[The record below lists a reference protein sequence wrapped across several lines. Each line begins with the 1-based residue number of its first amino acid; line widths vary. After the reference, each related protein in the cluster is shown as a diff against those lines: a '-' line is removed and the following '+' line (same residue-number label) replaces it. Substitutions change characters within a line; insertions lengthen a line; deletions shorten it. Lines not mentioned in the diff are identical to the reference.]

1 VLPLRGWHFYD
12 IQSEVCDWLLHC
24 IPAVQR
30 PRTTTSRIWG
40 PGKRGFICP
49 AYVLLTTVKWQF
61 FNNLCC
67 QTKVECVLKMEN
79 RGVGFL
85 AKGCNSW
92 RHTPANALPHHTLPN
107 PPSIMQDAFYFVGP
121 SAAVKFSW
129 IYEHLRAGAIAK
141 GSPIPP
147 HHSQLFS
154 RATLLA

>member
-1 VLPLRGWHFYD
+1 MAFLWHPIRGLRLIAPLH
-12 IQSEVCDWLLHC
+12 
-24 IPAVQR
+24 
-30 PRTTTSRIWG
+30 PRWPGGPKDLATSRMWG
-40 PGKRGFICP
+40 RGKRVFICP

-67 QTKVECVLKMEN
+67 QTKVECVLQMGN
-79 RGVGFL
+79 GYGGWVGFL

-92 RHTPANALPHHTLPN
+92 RHPPPPLKPSAPSKTPAHV
-107 PPSIMQDAFYFVGP
+107 DGFYFVGP

-147 HHSQLFS
+147 PPSVLS
-154 RATLLA
+154 RRATLLA